1 MNIRDLEYLVALS
14 EFKHFR
20 RAADFCN
27 VSQPTLSG
35 QIRKL
40 EDELGIILLERTSRK
55 VLFTQSGM
63 LLVDQARTV
72 LREVKLLK
80 EMASNQG
87 KEMTGPLHIGLI
99 PTVGPYLLP
108 YIVPTLK
115 ETFPDLEVFHE
126 AQTHQLLEQ
135 LETGRLDCAIV
146 ARVPETEAFIEVPIF
161 DEKMLLA
168 VSDQHPWASESKISM
183 NTLKGQE
190 MLMLDDGTAYVIK
203 HSIIVSLLVPKKILT
218 SKPLALKRC
227 AIWWQPMRVS
237 PLCLNLRY

>member
-20 RAADFCN
+20 RAADSCN

-108 YIVPTLK
+108 YI
-115 ETFPDLEVFHE
+115 
-126 AQTHQLLEQ
+126 A
-135 LETGRLDCAIV
+135 
-146 ARVPETEAFIEVPIF
+146 
-161 DEKMLLA
+161 
-168 VSDQHPWASESKISM
+168 M

-190 MLMLDDGTAYVIK
+190 MLMLDDGHCLRNQALDYCFTAGAKEDSHFQATSLETLRNMVAANAGITFMPELAVLNEGTRTGVKYIPC
-203 HSIIVSLLVPKKILT
+203 HSPEPARTIALVYRPG
-218 SKPLALKRC
+218 
-227 AIWWQPMRVS
+227 S
-237 PLCLNLRY
+237 PLRNRYERVASAVSEQVKSILANKK